1 MLSSMVSRQLRGQV
15 GFIFVI
21 TNVCRVSSLPL
32 LVVAYVVEILIYCL
46 CVSSVAAF
54 VQLIILRNFKH
65 EMDNTHLS
73 SVKKQLYDHLSQV
86 RDNSPKNNSK
96 DSLLGK

>member
-32 LVVAYVVEILIYCL
+32 FVAYVVEILIYCL
-46 CVSSVAAF
+46 CLVAAF
-54 VQLIILRNFKH
+54 IQDIMPRNFKH
-65 EMDNTHLS
+65 EMNNKWL
-73 SVKKQLYDHLSQV
+73 VKCQKTIV
-86 RDNSPKNNSK
+86 
-96 DSLLGK
+96 

>member
-1 MLSSMVSRQLRGQV
+1 MLLSMVSRQLRGQV

-32 LVVAYVVEILIYCL
+32 FVAYVVEILIYCL

-54 VQLIILRNFKH
+54 IQDIMLRNFKH
-65 EMDNTHLS
+65 EMNNTWL
-73 SVKKQLYDHLSQV
+73 VKCQKTIV
-86 RDNSPKNNSK
+86 
-96 DSLLGK
+96 